1 MSHMSKC
8 YPYKWQHF
16 KAVHMEQYSDIPNM
30 PPYHHGVQ
38 HVVCIEEC
46 TKLSI
51 YAMHKHLTN
60 GFTTQMLLDNTL
72 GARVQNVPNSSSVAQ
87 WDSATTHSPCTGR
100 TTAANGCP

>member
-60 GFTTQMLLDNTL
+60 GLTTTNAVRQYPG
-72 GARVQNVPNSSSVAQ
+72 GAGSK
-87 WDSATTHSPCTGR
+87 
-100 TTAANGCP
+100 CPQ